1 MNVDDYREQ
10 VIALLQSGNK
20 SGNKGALEDAANCV
34 LYCSENAMESSR
46 IIDKILGC
54 LDDED

>member
-10 VIALLQSGNK
+10 VIALLQ